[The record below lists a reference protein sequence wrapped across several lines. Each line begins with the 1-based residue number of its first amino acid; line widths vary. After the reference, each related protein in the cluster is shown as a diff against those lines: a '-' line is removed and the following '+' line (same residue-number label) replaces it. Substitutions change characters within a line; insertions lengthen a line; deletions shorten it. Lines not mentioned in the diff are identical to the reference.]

1 VAHFPHLTP
10 LTDIFSNDIV
20 NLMGLI
26 VVSKV
31 LKYKAFIFALA
42 LVISLSFF
50 QSSQSLNE
58 STQTPSSRENNSDL
72 SASSE
77 TPSIPEIPNLP
88 DEDSDVDENEN
99 VSKASISIR
108 VKTTTNSLTNIEG
121 DLELD
126 ETTIEIIEREITSGS
141 IKLSFTS
148 NGGDFKIKEKIED
161 EEGKTSV
168 KFSSKSNQKTINE
181 ISSETS
187 VDLEN

>member
-1 VAHFPHLTP
+1 
-10 LTDIFSNDIV
+10 
-20 NLMGLI
+20 MGLI
-26 VVSKV
+26 VISKV
-31 LKYKAFIFALA
+31 LKYKAFVFALA
-42 LVISLSFF
+42 LVLSLSFF

-58 STQTPSSRENNSDL
+58 STKTPNSRENNSEVFDT
-72 SASSE
+72 SE
-77 TPSIPEIPNLP
+77 TPSISEIPDLP

-121 DLELD
+121 DLEPA
-126 ETTIEIIEREITSGS
+126 ETTIDIIEREITSGS

-148 NGGDFKIKEKIED
+148 NGGNFKIKEKIED

-187 VDLEN
+187 IDLEN

>member
-1 VAHFPHLTP
+1 MAHFPHLTP